1 MAEGKGAAPPRG
13 SVPAPVPSPRA
24 AIGSAKG
31 GSGSVPGRG
40 VRDGASPCHAR
51 GSAGRCGIGA
61 VCPHFGPV
69 GGGGPPAELLRR
81 PGVSSEGLSG
91 ASCGARTARTCPGAP
106 GGRAALRC
114 GRTAVPPPS
123 ERGQPGESCCH
134 RAGLR
139 SALRAKTCGDETGRP
154 GKGAAAAPHACL
166 QRPKRSFSFSTV
178 SARFLLAQMCAG
190 VARSSAPGRRGGG
203 DKDEDLPALCPH
215 CRTPYGP
222 SALHPHAVLQHCAR
236 LAWHGVLFCSGNA
249 ALWVSNSHPMLP
261 RDGSEI
267 TAAERHSWG
276 ELSEASTAPAT
287 PRPGCC

>member
-31 GSGSVPGRG
+31 GSGSVPARG

-123 ERGQPGESCCH
+123 HRLQSAGSRG
-134 RAGLR
+134 RAAATVQGC
-139 SALRAKTCGDETGRP
+139 ALRFVLKP
-154 GKGAAAAPHACL
+154 
-166 QRPKRSFSFSTV
+166 
-178 SARFLLAQMCAG
+178 AG
-190 VARSSAPGRRGGG
+190 MSRGGRE
-203 DKDEDLPALCPH
+203 KEQLQP
-215 CRTPYGP
+215 RTLACSVPNAASP
-222 SALHPHAVLQHCAR
+222 SAQCQRGSCSHRCVL
-236 LAWHGVLFCSGNA
+236 G
-249 ALWVSNSHPMLP
+249 
-261 RDGSEI
+261 
-267 TAAERHSWG
+267 
-276 ELSEASTAPAT
+276 
-287 PRPGCC
+287 

>member
-1 MAEGKGAAPPRG
+1 MPRTGLRGALRDRGRVPALRPGGRRRSSCGAAAPAG
-13 SVPAPVPSPRA
+13 S
-24 AIGSAKG
+24 
-31 GSGSVPGRG
+31 
-40 VRDGASPCHAR
+40 
-51 GSAGRCGIGA
+51 
-61 VCPHFGPV
+61 
-69 GGGGPPAELLRR
+69 LLRR
-81 PGVSSEGLSG
+81 AFGSLVRGADGPHLSRSPRG
-91 ASCGARTARTCPGAP
+91 PRC
-106 GGRAALRC
+106 AALRAHS
-114 GRTAVPPPS
+114 RPTAVPPPS
-123 ERGQPGESCCH
+123 ERGQPGQSCCH

-139 SALRAKTCGDETGRP
+139 SALRAKTCGDEPGWP

-166 QRPKRSFSFSTV
+166 QRPKCSFSFSTV